1 MNNDRSTLLRQRT
14 TAGLVVVALVVATMV
29 PVSAQFFGVVFDPT
43 NYANAVLRYAQL
55 QMQYTQMLTTYQQ
68 MVHQAQ
74 GLVNAGLRY
83 RSQSTP
89 WQTFAATST
98 YDTTAPWIQSVTTG
112 FGMPGSYS
120 AATERLGDY
129 GGTMAALPPDQI
141 TRTQS
146 HYDRLQLTDATIV
159 HALEA
164 IGYLR
169 AQEPSVESGMQNLE
183 QDAYAGDGDLNT
195 QIAVLNKI
203 NATNVASARLAKDT
217 NNLLMSLVEQ
227 QMLEATDRRDAAVQA
242 VNAQIAFLRDAPDL
256 LAQSTAQ
263 TTEALMT
270 FRIP

>member
-1 MNNDRSTLLRQRT
+1 
-14 TAGLVVVALVVATMV
+14 MV